1 MENHFIAT
9 IGFSPTSHE
18 EVSHKEISVEDL
30 EIMARIVGKEWFGD
44 NEAFKGQTAEWIL
57 EQADDSNTF
66 LIAIEPLVPEN
77 FTVFKV
83 TREQYS
89 QLREITDKYPVKYP
103 ITEPIQ
109 LFLG

>member
-1 MENHFIAT
+1 MENHLIAT
-9 IGFSPTSHE
+9 IGYSPKTHE
-18 EVSHKEISVEDL
+18 DVAHKEISVEDL
-30 EIMARIVGKEWFGD
+30 EIIARILGKEWFDD
-44 NEAFKGQTAEWIL
+44 NEAFFGQTAEWIL
-57 EQADDSNTF
+57 DQANEPDTF

-77 FTVFKV
+77 FTVFKI
-83 TREQYS
+83 TREQCS